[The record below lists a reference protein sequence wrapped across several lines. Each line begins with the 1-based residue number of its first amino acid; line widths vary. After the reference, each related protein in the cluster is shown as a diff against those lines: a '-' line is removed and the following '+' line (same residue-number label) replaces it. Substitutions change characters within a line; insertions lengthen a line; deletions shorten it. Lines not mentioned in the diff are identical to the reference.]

1 MATPSDFTTR
11 ARDEMFSI
19 LVAYQGLQKRIQDLT
34 DEVAAN
40 GGAAGLYGVGGVNF
54 PLQGDTFVY
63 ADMTAAFLAITS
75 LVGAP
80 TTAQKNAIWK
90 ARR

>member
-1 MATPSDFTTR
+1 
-11 ARDEMFSI
+11 MFSI
-19 LVAYQGLQKRIQDLT
+19 LTTFQGLQKRVQDLT

-40 GGAAGLYGVGGVNF
+40 GGAAGLYGAGGVNF
-54 PLQGDTFVY
+54 PLQGDNFGY

-80 TTAQKNAIWK
+80 TTAQKDAIWK